1 MRDEPQKWQL
11 RWEPAPLRQLKK
23 LPRAVQPR
31 LIAAAE
37 SLASDPRPA
46 GVTKLTDVRHASGTA
61 LYRVRSGD
69 YRVVYTPENEQLIVL
84 VVPGADH
91 KEVYR

>member
-31 LIAAAE
+31 LIAVAE

-46 GVTKLTDVRHASGTA
+46 GVTKLTDVRHASGAA

-69 YRVVYTPENEQLIVL
+69 YRIVYTLENEQLIVL
-84 VVPGADH
+84 VVSVADR
-91 KEVYR
+91 KEGYR